1 MPHWLRL
8 PGVALFLVLLG
19 FALLTTSGH
28 TYSSD
33 EETMLAVAESLVQRG
48 SFALAPDFLMNYAA
62 GGRDGERF
70 SRYGAGQ
77 SLLLVPFVAAG
88 HALAPLFPAHADD
101 FVLRLVV
108 LVLPAIVT
116 AATGVV
122 LYAWVRAMGYT
133 VRVALLVGLL
143 YGLTSLAVPYSRT
156 LFAEPTATFLL
167 VLCGYAIRHEH
178 VRWWLVA
185 GASAGAALAVKTQV
199 ALALP
204 VLALYALSISWQPTW
219 TATLRQ
225 AGGRALAGLAGLA
238 VPLGL
243 LLLYNWSIFG
253 SPFTSGYGSLD
264 PTSELNTPFQH
275 GAYGLLLSPGKGLLV
290 FAPTVLLGFVGMLVG
305 GRQQGRESVLAL
317 LLLLVHVAFYARL
330 DYWHGDG
337 SWGPRYLVFVVP
349 FLYLPAAG
357 LLARLAAPRWRL
369 ARAAVASVAVVG
381 LVVQLIPMLF
391 NMGTYLQ
398 LTGQGERYFTWHGSP
413 IVGHAR
419 MWLHRADEWLLHV
432 APRPGTVVLR
442 DGFSYSEGDRKA
454 GDVLPRWS
462 YATGRIQV
470 VPHAT
475 DAPLEVRLV
484 VGDHRPYPLAR
495 AEFALLHNEQPL
507 ANVQRTD
514 LHGDGITWELTATL
528 PKTDGAQWLTLQSD
542 TWNPTQA
549 TDDNPRNE
557 NLGLLVQEVAATQS
571 GQPLV
576 LREAL
581 PIPTVPDGRRALW
594 LWYYD
599 TPQHHLFDVWWWYVL
614 VAGLPAAA
622 VALLLLLI
630 GAPALLMITAG
641 VWGIRAAW
649 QGQPATAA
657 T

>member
-1 MPHWLRL
+1 MPRWLPL
-8 PGVALFLVLLG
+8 PGVALFLLLLG
-19 FALLTTSGH
+19 FSMLTSSGH

-48 SFALAPDFLMNYAA
+48 SFAIEPDFLMNYAA

-88 HALAPLFPAHADD
+88 NALAPLFPDHAAD

-108 LVLPAIVT
+108 LMLPAIVM

-143 YGLTSLAVPYSRT
+143 FGFTSLAVPYSRT
-156 LFAEPTATFLL
+156 LFAEPTATLLL
-167 VLCGYAIRHEH
+167 VLCGYAIRRER
-178 VRWWLVA
+178 VGWWLVA
-185 GASAGAALAVKTQV
+185 GAAAGAALAVKTQV

-204 VLALYALSISWQPTW
+204 VLALYALSVSWQPTRA
-219 TATLRQ
+219 ATLRQ
-225 AGGRALAGLAGLA
+225 VGGRGLAGLAGLA

-243 LLLYNWSIFG
+243 LLLYNWYIFG

-275 GAYGLLLSPGKGLLV
+275 GAYGLLFSPGKGLLV
-290 FAPTVLLGFVGMLVG
+290 FAPTVLLGFGGMLLG
-305 GRQQGRESVLAL
+305 GRQQWRESMLAL

-357 LLARLAAPRWRL
+357 LLARLAAPRYRL
-369 ARAAVASVAVVG
+369 ARGAVAGLAVVG
-381 LVVQLIPMLF
+381 LVVQLMPMLF

-398 LTGQGERYFTWHGSP
+398 LTGQGERYFTWHGTP

-419 MWLHRADEWLLHV
+419 MWLHRADEWLLHL

-442 DGFSYSEGDRKA
+442 DGFSYSEGNRKA

-462 YATGRIQV
+462 YAAGHMQV
-470 VPHAT
+470 VPHASN
-475 DAPLEVRLV
+475 APVEVRLV
-484 VGDHRPYPLAR
+484 VGDHRPYPLPR
-495 AEFALLHNEQPL
+495 AQFGVLHNGQPL
-507 ANVQRTD
+507 ASVQRND
-514 LHGDGITWELTATL
+514 VNGDGITWELTTTL
-528 PKTDGAQWLTLQSD
+528 ASADGAQWLTLQSD

-549 TDDNPRNE
+549 TEDNPRNE
-557 NLGLLVQEVAATQS
+557 NLGLLVQGVTVTQG

-599 TPQHHLFDVWWWYVL
+599 TPHHHLFDLWWWYVL
-614 VAGLPAAA
+614 VAGLPAPA
-622 VALLLLLI
+622 VGVLLI
-630 GAPALLMITAG
+630 LIGLPALVMITVGA
-641 VWGIRAAW
+641 WGIRAAW
-649 QGQPATAA
+649 QGQPAVAA
-657 T
+657 P